1 MIRGKYAAF
10 VGKSKVVLFGLT
22 FCLCLVVN
30 PSNAQEANLETDTTR
45 ALPPNQTSLN
55 HQTASK
61 ATYSLPS
68 PSTGFLLATAALL
81 ATDKTTVAWFHK
93 PLPDPGRLE
102 SLRENGRK
110 DAVFTTAFMASVWLA
125 DSLLGH
131 NGAKRALTAVA
142 QSTVLTES
150 LKKLVGRKRPFEAG
164 SSTVCKPLKGYYSF
178 PSGHA
183 ALAFA
188 AAGAVGGAYPDLRAL
203 LYAGATAVA
212 VSRLTGGYHYP
223 SDVFVGAAIGLEAA
237 RRANR
242 NFGGFVRFRL

>member
-1 MIRGKYAAF
+1 MRKLAMPFVTKPKAA
-10 VGKSKVVLFGLT
+10 LFGLALC
-22 FCLCLVVN
+22 FCLAIS
-30 PSNAQEANLETDTTR
+30 PSAAQEASPSPNAT
-45 ALPPNQTSLN
+45 AASPPSQTQLN
-55 HQTASK
+55 HQIAGK
-61 ATYSLPS
+61 ATYSLPT
-68 PSTGFLLATAALL
+68 PSTGFILATAALL
-81 ATDKTTVAWFHK
+81 ATDEETVTWFHK
-93 PLPDPGRLE
+93 PLPDPSRLE
-102 SLRENGRK
+102 SLRKNGRK
-110 DAVFTTAFMASVWLA
+110 DAIFTAAFMASVWLA
-125 DSLLGH
+125 DSFSGH

-164 SSTVCKPLKGYYSF
+164 TSTVCKPLKGYHSF

-188 AAGAVGGAYPDLRAL
+188 AAGAVGSAYSDLRAL
-203 LYAGATAVA
+203 LYAGAAAVA

-242 NFGGFVRFRL
+242 NFGGFVRFRF